1 MVVNIQRQIESV
13 DALRLTSA
21 RNMLNQFCSYI
32 SENNPKYNWVG
43 VYVLKKNK
51 LILESYVGKP
61 TIHEEITIGE
71 GLCSQAIV
79 QNDVVNEPDVTSNSK
94 YLACS
99 LETRSEL
106 VVPVRSNG
114 VPVGEID
121 IDSDTPKAFTEE
133 DEKFISKLAE
143 LISEHVKVLSD

>member
-21 RNMLNQFCSYI
+21 KNMLNQFCSYI

-143 LISEHVKVLSD
+143 LISEQVKVLSD

>member
-143 LISEHVKVLSD
+143 LISEQVKVLSD

>member
-21 RNMLNQFCSYI
+21 RNMLNKFCSYI

-143 LISEHVKVLSD
+143 LISEQVKVLSD

>member
-1 MVVNIQRQIESV
+1 
-13 DALRLTSA
+13 
-21 RNMLNQFCSYI
+21 MLNQFCSYI

-143 LISEHVKVLSD
+143 LISEQVKVLSD